1 MRIFLRARKNRIFLF
16 SLSAILML
24 VSCSQNALLES
35 AKRDTDAALLF
46 EAKKKMNSSLWTD
59 AITMIGRMSAAGQAE
74 RATKVTLASAYA
86 GRCGL
91 DLIRLADQIS
101 NSAGTNFFSLLGSS
115 MRAATAPSV
124 TDCIAAETTLLAISS
139 DPTALT
145 ADENMMLSFIGFSK
159 IGAIL
164 AAYADLDDDGSA
176 DAGFDACDTAD
187 IPEAMVRQFG
197 TGITLAI
204 ASLERL
210 RIVDRVRP
218 RNRCHNRLYDTCR
231 RESCVR
237 LLFAITDPADFTADQ
252 IKALGGLIHSTD
264 SPRRGNMCGRSS
276 RLACAHDDGT
286 SSAIFRNFVLALL
299 FFVHSFI

>member
-1 MRIFLRARKNRIFLF
+1 MRAFLRVSKNSIFLF

-46 EAKKKMNSSLWTD
+46 EAKKKMNSSLWSD

-74 RATKVTLASAYA
+74 RATKVTLASAYV

-101 NSAGTNFFSLLGSS
+101 NSTGTNFFSILGSS
-115 MRAATAPSV
+115 MRAATGTSV

-139 DPTALT
+139 DPSALT
-145 ADENMMLSFIGFSK
+145 ADENMMMSFIGFSK

-164 AAYADLDDDGSA
+164 ATYADLDDDGSA
-176 DAGFDACDTAD
+176 DGGFDACDTGD

-197 TGITLAI
+197 TGITLAVASLNASGSSI
-204 ASLERL
+204 ASDLGTAVTTACATL
-210 RIVDRVRP
+210 AGINP
-218 RNRCHNRLYDTCR
+218 AYNFC
-231 RESCVR
+231 
-237 LLFAITDPADFTADQ
+237 AITDPADFTADQ

-264 SPRRGNMCGRSS
+264 NPGVGTCAGA
-276 RLACAHDDGT
+276 LATC
-286 SSAIFRNFVLALL
+286 VCP
-299 FFVHSFI
+299 

>member
-204 ASLERL
+204 ASLNASGSSIASDL
-210 RIVDRVRP
+210 GTAVTTACTTLAGVNP
-218 RNRCHNRLYDTCR
+218 AYDFC
-231 RESCVR
+231 
-237 LLFAITDPADFTADQ
+237 AITDPADFTADQ

-264 SPRRGNMCGRSS
+264 NPGVGTCAGD
-276 RLACAHDDGT
+276 LATC
-286 SSAIFRNFVLALL
+286 VCP
-299 FFVHSFI
+299 

>member
-1 MRIFLRARKNRIFLF
+1 MRAFLRLSKNSIFLF
-16 SLSAILML
+16 SLSALLML

-59 AITMIGRMSAAGQAE
+59 AITMIGRMSAAGQAD

-101 NSAGTNFFSLLGSS
+101 TSAGTNFFSILGSS
-115 MRAATAPSV
+115 MRAATGTSV

-139 DPTALT
+139 DPAALT
-145 ADENMMLSFIGFSK
+145 ADENLMLSFVGFSK

-164 AAYADLDDDGSA
+164 ATYADLNNDGSA
-176 DAGFDACDTAD
+176 DVGFDACDRGD

-197 TGITLAI
+197 TGITLAVASLNASGSSI
-204 ASLERL
+204 ASSLGTAVTTACTTL
-210 RIVDRVRP
+210 TGVNP
-218 RNRCHNRLYDTCR
+218 AYNFC
-231 RESCVR
+231 S
-237 LLFAITDPADFTADQ
+237 ITDPASFTSNQ
-252 IKALGGLIHSTD
+252 IKALSGLIHSSDNPGVGTCA
-264 SPRRGNMCGRSS
+264 GT
-276 RLACAHDDGT
+276 LATC
-286 SSAIFRNFVLALL
+286 VCP
-299 FFVHSFI
+299 

>member
-1 MRIFLRARKNRIFLF
+1 MQPFLRARKNIIILF
-16 SLSAILML
+16 SLSAIVML

-46 EAKKKMNSSLWTD
+46 EAKKKMNSALWTD
-59 AITMIGRMSAAGQAE
+59 AITLIARMSATAQAE
-74 RATKVTLASAYA
+74 RSTKVTLASAYA

-101 NSAGTNFFSLLGSS
+101 TSSGTNFFSILGSA
-115 MRAATAPSV
+115 MRAATGPSV
-124 TDCIAAETTLLAISS
+124 TDCVSAETTLLSISS
-139 DPTALT
+139 DPQALT

-164 AAYADLDDDGSA
+164 ATYADLDDDGSA

-204 ASLERL
+204 ASLNATGSSIASGL
-210 RIVDRVRP
+210 STAVTSACTTLGGLDP
-218 RNRCHNRLYDTCR
+218 AYNFC
-231 RESCVR
+231 S
-237 LLFAITDPADFTADQ
+237 ITDPADFTADQ

-264 SPRRGNMCGRSS
+264 NPGVGT
-276 RLACAHDDGT
+276 CAGDIAT
-286 SSAIFRNFVLALL
+286 CVCP
-299 FFVHSFI
+299 